1 VGGRTTELVLD
12 FRDMVESLE
21 EAVLRRD
28 PDMYEPSLGRSVRVY
43 TFFGR
48 ETVFADEH
56 DVVIGD
62 LAGMRP
68 SDSVP
73 TPEPDAM
80 PMYGE
85 PDPAHT
91 P

>member
-1 VGGRTTELVLD
+1 
-12 FRDMVESLE
+12 M
-21 EAVLRRD
+21 
-28 PDMYEPSLGRSVRVY
+28 RVY

-68 SDSVP
+68 SDSLT
-73 TPEPDAM
+73 TPEPDAL
-80 PMYGE
+80 PEYGG
-85 PDPAHT
+85 PDPVHT